1 MKHPRRASRDPQG
14 SGTGRPAKPARRC
27 PGLDRFVRRGSSRY
41 QHRGFTLIELLVA
54 LAVMGVLA
62 LLSWR
67 SLDGMNRA
75 QEITQQRADEVL
87 RLQAALGQWGAD
99 LDALV
104 ETGELGALDF
114 DGRVLRLTRRDST
127 ENALQS
133 PGIRVVAWA
142 RKDPAAGGTGGPQW
156 MRWQSPPL
164 RRRDELAQA
173 WARASQWGLGEQQ
186 RDGAGTNDTAL
197 ALIGIDRW
205 QLFYHRGATWGNPLS
220 SIGNEGRGVAG
231 VSLLPN
237 GVRLVLELSAGQG
250 LSGTLVRDWVRP
262 TLAAGSP

>member
-1 MKHPRRASRDPQG
+1 MRSLRGLPRHH
-14 SGTGRPAKPARRC
+14 
-27 PGLDRFVRRGSSRY
+27 
-41 QHRGFTLIELLVA
+41 HRGFTLIELLVA
-54 LAVMGVLA
+54 LAVMGMLA

-75 QEITQQRADEVL
+75 QELTRQRADEVL
-87 RLQAALGQWGAD
+87 RLQATLGQWGAD

-104 ETGELGALDF
+104 ETGELDALDF

-127 ENALQS
+127 ETPLQS

-142 RKDPAAGGTGGPQW
+142 RREAGTAGPQW
-156 MRWQSPPL
+156 MRWESPPL
-164 RRRDELAQA
+164 RQRDELARA
-173 WARASQWGLGEQQ
+173 WERASQWGLGERQA
-186 RDGAGTNDTAL
+186 DGAGSSDTVI

-205 QLFYHRGATWGNPLS
+205 QLFYHRGATWGHPLS
-220 SIGNEGRGVAG
+220 SIGNEGGGLAG

-262 TLAAGSP
+262 TLSAGSPS

>member
-14 SGTGRPAKPARRC
+14 AGTGRPAKPARRC
-27 PGLDRFVRRGSSRY
+27 PGLDRFVRRGSSHH

-54 LAVMGVLA
+54 LAVMGLLA

-114 DGRVLRLTRRDST
+114 DGRVLRLT
-127 ENALQS
+127 QS
-133 PGIRVVAWA
+133 GVIGFYVFVMVA
-142 RKDPAAGGTGGPQW
+142 
-156 MRWQSPPL
+156 SIV
-164 RRRDELAQA
+164 
-173 WARASQWGLGEQQ
+173 
-186 RDGAGTNDTAL
+186 
-197 ALIGIDRW
+197 LI
-205 QLFYHRGATWGNPLS
+205 LFLNFFIA
-220 SIGNEGRGVAG
+220 
-231 VSLLPN
+231 
-237 GVRLVLELSAGQG
+237 
-250 LSGTLVRDWVRP
+250 
-262 TLAAGSP
+262 

>member
-1 MKHPRRASRDPQG
+1 
-14 SGTGRPAKPARRC
+14 
-27 PGLDRFVRRGSSRY
+27 VRRGSSHY

-54 LAVMGVLA
+54 LAVMGLLA

-75 QEITQQRADEVL
+75 QELTQQRADEVL
-87 RLQAALGQWGAD
+87 RLQAAFGQWGAD

-114 DGRVLRLTRRDST
+114 DGRVLRMTRRDST
-127 ENALQS
+127 ENTLQS
-133 PGIRVVAWA
+133 PGIRVVAWSLQ
-142 RKDPAAGGTGGPQW
+142 RTAAGGQW

-173 WARASQWGLGEQQ
+173 WDRASQWGLGEQQ

-205 QLFYHRGATWGNPLS
+205 QLFFHRGATWGNPLS
-220 SIGNEGRGVAG
+220 SIGNEGSGVAG

-237 GVRLVLELSAGQG
+237 GVRLVLSLSAGQG